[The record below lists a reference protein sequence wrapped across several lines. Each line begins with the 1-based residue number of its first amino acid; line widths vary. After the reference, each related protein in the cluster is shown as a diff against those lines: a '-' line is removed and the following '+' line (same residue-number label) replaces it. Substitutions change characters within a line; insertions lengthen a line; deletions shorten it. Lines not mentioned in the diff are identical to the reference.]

1 MEESY
6 AVCFSGHRPEKLPDG
21 GDMSS
26 PAVRAVISIIYS
38 EIEKRIADGANIFI
52 TGMSRGVDLWAGE
65 IAAEMKCSG
74 RPIKLVAAMP
84 YRGFTDSFTGR
95 EKWAAGFIM
104 SNADTVYHISEEYEK
119 DCMKK
124 RNQFMVDHSSAL
136 IAVCK
141 DSRSGTGQT
150 IRMAQKKGIDVKI
163 IDLAPFFA
171 LSGLS
176 EDELPAQYR
185 SAPHFRF

>member
-1 MEESY
+1 MDKPY

-65 IAAEMKCSG
+65 ITAEMKCSG
-74 RPIKLVAAMP
+74 RQIKLVAAMP

-104 SNADTVYHISEEYEK
+104 SNADAVYNICETYER

>member
-1 MEESY
+1 MDKPY

-26 PAVRAVISIIYS
+26 PAVRAVISIVYS
-38 EIEKRIADGANIFI
+38 EIEKRIADGANVFI

-65 IAAEMKCSG
+65 ITAEMKCSG
-74 RPIKLVAAMP
+74 KPIKLVAAMP

-104 SNADTVYHISEEYEK
+104 SNADAVYNICETYER

-171 LSGLS
+171 LCGLS
-176 EDELPAQYR
+176 EDEMPERYR
-185 SAPHFRF
+185 SPHFRF

>member
-1 MEESY
+1 MDKPY

-26 PAVRAVISIIYS
+26 PAVRAVISIVYS

-65 IAAEMKCSG
+65 ITAEMKCSG
-74 RPIKLVAAMP
+74 KPIKLVAAMP

-104 SNADTVYHISEEYEK
+104 SNADAVYNICETYEK